1 MTQPPQQPY
10 GNQPQQPYG
19 NQPYGQQPGQPYPN
33 QYQQPHAQPPKKRKK
48 WPWILLA
55 VVVLFIAAMGGCV
68 ALIGGAVDS
77 VDEESNKEVAVTY
90 EVVGDAQGALMTY
103 TSGEMNMAQENGVAL
118 PWRKDVTITGLGKM
132 ATLTATNGF
141 EDEGS
146 ITCRI
151 LVDGAV
157 VNENTASGIGA
168 SASCSQSDLGGN

>member
-1 MTQPPQQPY
+1 
-10 GNQPQQPYG
+10 
-19 NQPYGQQPGQPYPN
+19 
-33 QYQQPHAQPPKKRKK
+33 
-48 WPWILLA
+48 
-55 VVVLFIAAMGGCV
+55 
-68 ALIGGAVDS
+68 
-77 VDEESNKEVAVTY
+77 
-90 EVVGDAQGALMTY
+90 
-103 TSGEMNMAQENGVAL
+103 MNMAQENGVPL

-168 SASCSQSDLGGN
+168 SASCSQSDLGEN